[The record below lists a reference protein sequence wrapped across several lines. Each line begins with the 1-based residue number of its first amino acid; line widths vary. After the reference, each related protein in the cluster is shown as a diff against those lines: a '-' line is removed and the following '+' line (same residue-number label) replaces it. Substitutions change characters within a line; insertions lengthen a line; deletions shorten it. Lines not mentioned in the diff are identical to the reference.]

1 MPCKEWQGYRDKDGY
16 GRVRVAGKRV
26 MAHRV
31 AYAQARGLPL
41 DAIAGRV
48 IRHKCDNPS
57 CVNPEHL
64 EEGTHQDNMDDKVA
78 RSRQVM
84 GAACHSA
91 VLTTEQVAYIRE
103 VYVARHPEFG
113 GAALGRRFGLSTVAV
128 NKIVRGVTWK

>member
-1 MPCKEWQGYRDKDGY
+1 MPCKEWKGYRDKDGY

-48 IRHKCDNPS
+48 IRHQCDNPS

-64 EEGTHQDNMDDKVA
+64 EEGSHQDNMDDKVT
-78 RSRQVM
+78 RNRQVR
-84 GAACHSA
+84 GAACPSA
-91 VLTTEQVAYIRE
+91 VLTPEQVAHIRE

>member
-1 MPCKEWQGYRDKDGY
+1 MPCKEWKGYRDKDGY

-41 DAIAGRV
+41 DAIAGLV

-64 EEGTHQDNMDDKVA
+64 EEGTHQDNMDDKVT
-78 RSRQVM
+78 RNRQVR
-84 GAACHSA
+84 GAACTSA
-91 VLTTEQVAYIRE
+91 VLTPEQVAHIRE

>member
-1 MPCKEWQGYRDKDGY
+1 MPCKEWKGYRDKDGY

-31 AYAQARGLPL
+31 AYAKARGLPL
-41 DAIAGRV
+41 DAIVGLV

-64 EEGTHQDNMDDKVA
+64 EEGTHQDNMDDKVT
-78 RSRQVM
+78 RNRQVR

-91 VLTTEQVAYIRE
+91 VLTPEQVAHIRE

-113 GAALGRRFGLSTVAV
+113 GAALGRRFGLSTAAV

>member
-16 GRVRVAGKRV
+16 GRVRFAGKRV

-31 AYAQARGLPL
+31 AYILTRGLAL

-48 IRHKCDNPS
+48 IRHKCDNPG

-78 RSRQVM
+78 RKRQVK
-84 GAACHSA
+84 GEACHSA
-91 VLTTEQVAYIRE
+91 VLTLEQVAYIRE

-128 NKIVRGVTWK
+128 NKLVRGVSWK

>member
-26 MAHRV
+26 MAHRA

-78 RSRQVM
+78 R
-84 GAACHSA
+84 
-91 VLTTEQVAYIRE
+91 
-103 VYVARHPEFG
+103 HPEFG
-113 GAALGRRFGLSTVAV
+113 GAAIGRRFGLSTVAV
-128 NKIVRGVTWK
+128 NKIARGVTWK